1 MRFLHRI
8 IAAPLV
14 VLLAGA
20 WGCEEAPTAANAV
33 EVPSGRDV
41 RFLDAITNVPGA
53 EGATARFRFVVPGLT
68 EADIEAT
75 VPDMQ
80 ALCDTYALPRTEA
93 MQPVPQQIII
103 TLAAE
108 ETTFGQ
114 PAPDVV
120 QFFEAYSV
128 QDGACVWEAY

>member
-1 MRFLHRI
+1 VRFLHRI

-41 RFLDAITNVPGA
+41 RFLDTIANVPGA
-53 EGATARFRFVVPGLT
+53 EGATARFRFVMPGLS
-68 EADIEAT
+68 EADIEVTA
-75 VPDMQ
+75 PDMQ
-80 ALCDTYALPRTEA
+80 ALCDSYALPRTEA

-108 ETTFGQ
+108 ETPFGQ

-128 QDGACVWEAY
+128 QNGVCVWEAF